1 MHGDV
6 GWQKKTA
13 SILRTMWFLGLEFW
27 FEFDTKFTP
36 NLFIASI
43 AYVHAGFNSGW
54 CVVRMWVLLVCIVV
68 VVEFPNECS
77 LPDLPPMSFAILR
90 PIRPP
95 KPSLMHSTTEAIS
108 RHCVFSLAPLFCVQ
122 LSSSAGVSG
131 LVFPGKSCCLR
142 STTNMEKKPSHFRY
156 TL

>member
-1 MHGDV
+1 MHGDA

-13 SILRTMWFLGLEFW
+13 SIWRTMWFLGLEFW
-27 FEFDTKFTP
+27 FEFGTKFTP

-54 CVVRMWVLLVCIVV
+54 CVVCMWVLLVCIVV

-77 LPDLPPMSFAILR
+77 LPDLPQNVFGSILR
-90 PIRPP
+90 PIRSP
-95 KPSLMHSTTEAIS
+95 KPSLDT
-108 RHCVFSLAPLFCVQ
+108 VFSALRRFFVCSCRPA
-122 LSSSAGVSG
+122 
-131 LVFPGKSCCLR
+131 LVWVPWVFQGCRPVWGQQQTWHKSI
-142 STTNMEKKPSHFRY
+142 NPSHFRY